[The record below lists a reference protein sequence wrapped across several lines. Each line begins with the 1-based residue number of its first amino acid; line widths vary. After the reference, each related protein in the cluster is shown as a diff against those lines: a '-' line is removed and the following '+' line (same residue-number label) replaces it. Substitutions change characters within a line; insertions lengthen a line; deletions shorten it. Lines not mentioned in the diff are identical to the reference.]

1 MEALCNFHSGRA
13 AKEDI
18 YTLEAI
24 KFVLPFSFAAQP
36 DNLWPRSLLDD
47 RIRGIKEIIA
57 HREGDADGFH
67 SNASISM
74 ASTRQ
79 PTPATPPPGIQRRPA
94 SPPLVA
100 AMTRPYEDTSYA
112 STSTYT
118 VSSTVGNGSFV
129 SVQERTVQETFTPDP
144 DPFDEDEAL
153 WADLDDVTMDYVDD
167 HPVPEPE
174 PPQELTGP
182 YAAEIK
188 SHLNSTFGLKTFR
201 KNQFEAINAAMA
213 GRDVFVL
220 MPTGGGKSLCFQ
232 LPAVCRG
239 GRTRGVTI
247 VVSPLLALM
256 HDQVNGLKEK
266 NIDAVLLTSNTT
278 EADARQIRDRVYSRE
293 KPTFLYV
300 TPERLKVSA
309 STKSM
314 LSYLY
319 RSKELARFVID
330 EAHCIS
336 TWGQD
341 FREAVSVYFIIL
353 SSLLNGRAF

>member
-1 MEALCNFHSGRA
+1 
-13 AKEDI
+13 
-18 YTLEAI
+18 
-24 KFVLPFSFAAQP
+24 
-36 DNLWPRSLLDD
+36 
-47 RIRGIKEIIA
+47 
-57 HREGDADGFH
+57 
-67 SNASISM
+67 
-74 ASTRQ
+74 
-79 PTPATPPPGIQRRPA
+79 
-94 SPPLVA
+94 
-100 AMTRPYEDTSYA
+100 
-112 STSTYT
+112 
-118 VSSTVGNGSFV
+118 
-129 SVQERTVQETFTPDP
+129 
-144 DPFDEDEAL
+144 
-153 WADLDDVTMDYVDD
+153 MDYVDD